1 MITVIA
7 ASCAL
12 SALTIFAIAADP
24 TIAPPEV
31 AVATPAAPS
40 EDVVIRTGLALVSPS
55 PRSASRSLVRR
66 DPIEA
71 QLVAG
76 TFVTPKASDI
86 PVPTNAA
93 ITAAPPAT
101 SGATPAN
108 ATNRTPAPQPSVNA
122 WIAINANAD
131 GVFQGEDGS
140 ALAGGWIYA
149 TVNSATERVMMLE
162 ASGHGTVFV
171 NGEPR
176 GGDPYSWGFVRV
188 PVKLKAGTNEF
199 LFSVSRGRLAAKL
212 TPPPAAAFI
221 STLDMLTPSL
231 IAERDT
237 QGPIGVV
244 VVNASTQPLAGARI
258 HIDSDLADSDEWV
271 DLHVMPALTV
281 KKVALPAGY
290 SAQFAGP
297 AGSKR
302 SVQATLTAR
311 DGTVLG
317 TAPIELTTVSS
328 SDRRVVTRM
337 STVDGSAQYYAVV
350 PSTAMMP
357 STENATAS
365 GDAKPGLL
373 FSVHGA
379 GVEATSQAAAYA
391 PKKEAHVVCPTNRR
405 PFGFDW
411 EDWGRID
418 FTEAVAHA
426 RATLVNDP
434 RRSWLTGHSMGGHGT
449 WQLGAHFPSEF
460 AAIAPSAGWVS
471 FGSYVG
477 ATAAGSA
484 AVGAAGGPEDPAAAM
499 LLRAGRASDTLSIKE
514 NYLQQ
519 GVYVLH
525 GDADDNV
532 PVSEAREMFKQLAAI
547 SHPDFE
553 YYERPGAG
561 HWWGNECVDWAP
573 LMQFLFRHTLPET
586 KDMTRVRFQ
595 TVSPQVSQR
604 DGWVR
609 VLQQKKPFEV
619 SSVDMVLD
627 VAKRTVAGTTVN
639 VKTLD
644 LVVPIAMP
652 VSGADATAASAGNA
666 SASASAASAPAQI
679 TVMLDNQAIV
689 VPLTT
694 DNPHLRFHR
703 EQGSADNIVWSLD
716 PGCRDGS
723 KPEPLPAHEKKP
735 ARGGPFKNAY
745 AHGFVAVVGTNGD
758 DAADA
763 LIMAKARYDADQWWV
778 RGNGRFEILTDTA
791 FDPKQYLGRNVV
803 LYGNH
808 DQNAAWSS
816 LIGNSTSIDVRN
828 GSFAGP
834 TSRHT
839 GEDIAAMFVLPRIDC
854 DQGQVGVVAA
864 TGAVGMRAAMR
875 TPIFSAGVGVPD
887 LIAFR
892 SAMLTD
898 GATSIIE
905 AGFFGNDWGV
915 DTGTWM
921 RR

>member
-1 MITVIA
+1 
-7 ASCAL
+7 
-12 SALTIFAIAADP
+12 
-24 TIAPPEV
+24 
-31 AVATPAAPS
+31 
-40 EDVVIRTGLALVSPS
+40 
-55 PRSASRSLVRR
+55 
-66 DPIEA
+66 
-71 QLVAG
+71 
-76 TFVTPKASDI
+76 
-86 PVPTNAA
+86 
-93 ITAAPPAT
+93 
-101 SGATPAN
+101 
-108 ATNRTPAPQPSVNA
+108 
-122 WIAINANAD
+122 
-131 GVFQGEDGS
+131 VFQGEEGS

>member
-1 MITVIA
+1 MIIAIA

-12 SALTIFAIAADP
+12 SAITIFAIAADS
-24 TIAPPEV
+24 TIAPP
-31 AVATPAAPS
+31 AVAIATSAAPS
-40 EDVVIRTGLALVSPS
+40 EEVVIRTALALASPS

-76 TFVTPKASDI
+76 TFVTPKAGDI
-86 PVPTNAA
+86 PVPT
-93 ITAAPPAT
+93 TPVAPPAT
-101 SGATPAN
+101 GGTTPPN
-108 ATNRTPAPQPSVNA
+108 ATNRTPAPQPSFNA
-122 WIAINANAD
+122 WTAINADAD
-131 GVFQGEDGS
+131 GVFQGEEGS

-149 TVNSATERVMMLE
+149 TVNSATERVMMLD

-212 TPPPAAAFI
+212 TAPSAAAFI
-221 STLDMLTPSL
+221 SNLDVLAPSL
-231 IAERDT
+231 VAERDT
-237 QGPIGVV
+237 DGPIGVA
-244 VVNASTQPLAGARI
+244 VVNATTQPLAGARI

-271 DLHVMPALTV
+271 ELHVMPALTV
-281 KKVALPAGY
+281 KKVALPARFT
-290 SAQFAGP
+290 AQFAGA
-297 AGSKR
+297 AGSKH
-302 SVQATLTAR
+302 SVQVTLATR
-311 DGTVLG
+311 DGTVLS
-317 TAPIELTTVSS
+317 TLPVELSTITS

-337 STVDGSAQYYAVV
+337 STIDGSAQYYAVV

-357 STENATAS
+357 TTAIGAANTV
-365 GDAKPGLL
+365 GDAKPGIL

-379 GVEATSQAAAYA
+379 GVEATGQAAAYA

-449 WQLGAHFPSEF
+449 WQLGAHFPGEF

-484 AVGAAGGPEDPAAAM
+484 PTNASGGAEDPAAQV

-573 LMQFLFRHTLPET
+573 LMQFLFRHTLPEM

-644 LVVPIAMP
+644 LVVPITMP
-652 VSGADATAASAGNA
+652 VSGAAATAASAGNS
-666 SASASAASAPAQI
+666 SASASTVSTPAQI
-679 TVMLDNQAIV
+679 TVTLDNQAIV
-689 VPLTT
+689 IPLTT

-723 KPEPLPAHEKKP
+723 KPAPLPAHEKKP

-745 AHGFVAVVGTNGD
+745 AHGFVAVVGTKGD

-763 LIMAKARYDADQWWV
+763 LIMAKARFDADQWWV

-791 FDPKQYLGRNVV
+791 FDPKQYTGRNVV

-808 DQNAAWSS
+808 DQNAAWGS
-816 LIGNSTSIDVRN
+816 LIGDSTSIDVRN

-839 GEDIAAMFVLPRIDC
+839 GEDIATMFVLPRIDC

-864 TGAVGMRAAMR
+864 TGATGMRAAMR

-892 SAMLTD
+892 AAMLTD
-898 GATSIIE
+898 GATGIIE
-905 AGFFGNDWGV
+905 AGFFGNDWGI